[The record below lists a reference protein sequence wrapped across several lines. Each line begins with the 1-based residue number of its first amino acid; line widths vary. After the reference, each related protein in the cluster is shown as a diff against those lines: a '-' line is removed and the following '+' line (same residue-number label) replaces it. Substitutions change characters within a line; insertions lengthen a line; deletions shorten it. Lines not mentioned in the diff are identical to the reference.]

1 MGIEDLLRLLG
12 EEIQAP
18 DEEHFDLFAQ
28 QLPSGNLGFIDPKA
42 KTLELTVAGRDLTIH
57 QSPAVLAS
65 SRAGGT
71 TGAVVWKITPLFV
84 EWISSP
90 TNPLFTQEI
99 LTSESCVIEL
109 GCGIAGIVG
118 LLLAPRIS
126 TYVLTD
132 QIYVAKLL
140 EENITE
146 NTQSSSSS
154 ASKPHNPKQRT
165 AKSSKSSLAASKT
178 GGGGGQIR
186 FTTLDWE
193 TDEATPSLIT
203 SSTVLFPPGPS
214 SSAAQTSTSR
224 RAFDAVLAC
233 DCIYNYALV
242 EPFVSTCVDLCRLKQ
257 RSSSAN
263 RQRQSGDDESAEKE
277 AENPCICVVGQQLRE
292 PSVFEDFLKAFA
304 EEFHVWRIPDLA
316 SNSGFVVHLG
326 VLKGSVRPELLEE
339 LKALTGS
346 RNGA

>member
-57 QSPAVLAS
+57 QSPAILAS
-65 SRAGGT
+65 SLAGGT
-71 TGAVVWKITPLFV
+71 TGAVVWKITPLFA

-118 LLLAPRIS
+118 LLLTPRVS

-132 QIYVAKLL
+132 QTYVAKLL

-154 ASKPHNPKQRT
+154 SKPHNLKQRT
-165 AKSSKSSLAASKT
+165 ARSSKSSTAASKT
-178 GGGGGQIR
+178 GGGQIR

-193 TDEATPSLIT
+193 TDEANPSLIT
-203 SSTVLFPPGPS
+203 SSTVLFSPGTS
-214 SSAAQTSTSR
+214 SSSTQQPSTSK

-242 EPFVSTCVDLCRLKQ
+242 KPFVSTCADLCRLKQ

-263 RQRQSGDDESAEKE
+263 RQGQSGDDEST
-277 AENPCICVVGQQLRE
+277 ENPCICVVGQQLRE
-292 PSVFEDFLKAFA
+292 PSVFEDFLEAFA
-304 EEFHVWRIPDLA
+304 KEFHVWRIPDLA
-316 SNSGFVVHLG
+316 SNSGFVVHMG
-326 VLKGSVRPELLEE
+326 ILKGSVRPELLDE

-346 RNGA
+346 RNGV